1 MVEGGEQ
8 EALGRILNQPL
19 SFKEP
24 QSNLEQ
30 TQVNVENMP
39 GVSPT
44 RGGPRPRGG
53 SIRSCDRRRSVC
65 QPEGHRP

>member
-30 TQVNVENMP
+30 TRVNVENMP
-39 GVSPT
+39 GASST
-44 RGGPRPRGG
+44 RGRPAHIHEFEVVQFDR
-53 SIRSCDRRRSVC
+53 IRS
-65 QPEGHRP
+65 

>member
-8 EALGRILNQPL
+8 ETLGGILSQPR

-30 TQVNVENMP
+30 TQVNVENTSGWEVVQP
-39 GVSPT
+39 IPHDRHRQVVT
-44 RGGPRPRGG
+44 VPR
-53 SIRSCDRRRSVC
+53 S
-65 QPEGHRP
+65 E